1 MELSLQSPG
10 ALLAAALA
18 AAAAVVFVLWHTLL
32 RAPAAAGRR
41 SCTPVLHAIGTA
53 TPSRSLV
60 GSEFLEIVKSLDYPE
75 AMQGKMERLVAGSGI
90 SRRFCVSPAPVG
102 EYVATMCG
110 EGARGKLWDTCV
122 PGLAVAAARDALA
135 RWRHGSAQDVT
146 HVVVHSC
153 TGFSAP
159 GLDFA
164 IIRALGL
171 RSSTRK
177 IGVNFMGWCVLAGGA
192 IEAPQQQ
199 RGTRGPPRRVPLAAG
214 QPSPPWP
221 NAIPPHHHTPT
232 WPSLAFSSPFSTT
245 LKHPTAALAA

>member
-1 MELSLQSPG
+1 MEHLSLSQPG

-18 AAAAVVFVLWHTLL
+18 ALAAALFLLYHFLPWL
-32 RAPAAAGRR
+32 RAPAGAGGQQRPR
-41 SCTPVLHAIGTA
+41 CVPVLHAIGTA
-53 TPSRSLV
+53 TPPRSLL

-90 SRRFCVSPAPVG
+90 TRRYCVSPAPVG

-110 EGARGKLWDTCV
+110 QGARGALWDSCV
-122 PGLAVAAARDALA
+122 PQLAVAAARDALA

-159 GLDFA
+159 GLDFE

-177 IGVNFMGWCVLAGGA
+177 IGVNFMGWCVGG
-192 IEAPQQQ
+192 EK
-199 RGTRGPPRRVPLAAG
+199 RGPPAPQWPRHSTPAPSRTHTHTH
-214 QPSPPWP
+214 SPPP
-221 NAIPPHHHTPT
+221 RPPLTPLGR
-232 WPSLAFSSPFSTT
+232 P
-245 LKHPTAALAA
+245 ALAA